1 MCGNSRILLK
11 KGWGRRKTGVGEGN
25 HELTLLLI
33 MISVR
38 WDIPLGMVEELKV
51 IVHSKSCG
59 GITNRC

>member
-1 MCGNSRILLK
+1 M
-11 KGWGRRKTGVGEGN
+11 RKTGVGEGN

-51 IVHSKSCG
+51 KVHSKSCG
-59 GITNRC
+59 GITNRY